1 MWVIKIGGS
10 LNGDALLPR
19 WLELVAQLGGGRVV
33 LVPGGGAFADQA
45 RAAQSRWGCD
55 DVAAHNMAVLAM
67 AQTGCLLQALQP
79 ALQPARSE
87 TEMRAVLRRGRSAVW
102 LPFELLR
109 ERADA
114 ITSWDV
120 SSDSL
125 ALGLAQRLNAERLL
139 LVKSCVVDPSLTH
152 AQLAEAGVLDRRFA
166 TLAEEAALP
175 VDILQRDELARA
187 RAMLIG
193 EARASAA

>member
-1 MWVIKIGGS
+1 
-10 LNGDALLPR
+10 
-19 WLELVAQLGGGRVV
+19 
-33 LVPGGGAFADQA
+33 
-45 RAAQSRWGCD
+45 
-55 DVAAHNMAVLAM
+55 
-67 AQTGCLLQALQP
+67 
-79 ALQPARSE
+79 
-87 TEMRAVLRRGRSAVW
+87 MRAVLRRGRSAVW

-139 LVKSCVVDPSLTH
+139 LVKSCAVDPSLTH

>member
-1 MWVIKIGGS
+1 
-10 LNGDALLPR
+10 
-19 WLELVAQLGGGRVV
+19 
-33 LVPGGGAFADQA
+33 
-45 RAAQSRWGCD
+45 
-55 DVAAHNMAVLAM
+55 
-67 AQTGCLLQALQP
+67 
-79 ALQPARSE
+79 
-87 TEMRAVLRRGRSAVW
+87 MRAVLRRGRSAVW

-139 LVKSCVVDPSLTH
+139 LVKSCAVDPSLTH

-166 TLAEEAALP
+166 TLAEAALP

>member
-1 MWVIKIGGS
+1 MWIVKLGGS
-10 LNGDALLPR
+10 MVRDARLR
-19 WLELVAQLGGGRVV
+19 DWLQMLAEYGGGLVTV
-33 LVPGGGAFADQA
+33 VPGGAAFADAVREAQA
-45 RAAQSRWGCD
+45 RWRFD

-102 LPFELLR
+102 LPVELMR

-139 LVKSCVVDPSLTH
+139 LVKSCAVDPSLTH

-166 TLAEEAALP
+166 TLAQEAALP